1 MKKQVLFIAA
11 LLIGL
16 TSAQASTT
24 GYVVSIREDLNN
36 ARYRFAEPIVF
47 FERGVEFLI
56 FPDGSFDFNTE
67 IQNNVTETY
76 YRSSRTRRSSVN
88 TTYGAP
94 GTVNSVRYVNPR
106 PRGVIITHDS
116 NGQVRR
122 IGNVFIN
129 YNRQGRIK
137 RAGSVYMRYQN
148 RTGLL
153 RQVGGLKINY
163 NRWGEIV
170 HINGIVNHN
179 NAELNCGFGSG
190 NGGQHQNDDF
200 GYQDGFDGNFDEDF
214 YYYRKNG
221 RVKKHKK
228 SKTNKRN

>member
-16 TSAQASTT
+16 TSAQATTT
-24 GYVVSIREDLNN
+24 GIVVSNGEDLNN

-47 FERGVEFLI
+47 IERGVEFLI

-67 IQNNVTETY
+67 LENNITETY
-76 YRSSRTRRSSVN
+76 YRSTRTRRGSVN

-94 GTVNSVRYVNPR
+94 GTVNRVHYAAPR

-116 NGQVRR
+116 NGKVRR

-129 YNRQGRIK
+129 YDREGRIK
-137 RAGSVYMRYQN
+137 RAGSVYMSYQ
-148 RTGLL
+148 RSSGLL

-163 NRWGEIV
+163 NRWGEII
-170 HINGIVNHN
+170 HITGVVNHN
-179 NAELNCGFGSG
+179 NANLNCGVGSG
-190 NGGQHQNDDF
+190 YGGNQYDDFEYDNDYNDDS
-200 GYQDGFDGNFDEDF
+200 DF

-221 RVKKHKK
+221 KVKKQKK
-228 SKTNKRN
+228 NKKNKRS

>member
-1 MKKQVLFIAA
+1 MKKQVLFLAMM
-11 LLIGL
+11 LLGL
-16 TSAQASTT
+16 TSATATTT
-24 GYVVSIREDLNN
+24 GYVVSNGEDFNN

-47 FERGVEFLI
+47 IERGVEFLI

-67 IQNNVTETY
+67 LENNVSDVY
-76 YRSSRTRRSSVN
+76 YRTSRTRRSSIN

-94 GTVNSVRYVNPR
+94 GSVSRIHYSTSSR

-129 YNRQGRIK
+129 YDRQGRIK
-137 RAGSVYMRYQN
+137 RAGSVYMSYQRGN
-148 RTGLL
+148 GFL
-153 RQVGGLKINY
+153 RQVGGLKVNY

-170 HINGIVNHN
+170 HVSGVVNHN
-179 NAELNCGFGSG
+179 NSDLNCGVGSG
-190 NGGQHQNDDF
+190 YGGNQYDGYGYDGDFDD
-200 GYQDGFDGNFDEDF
+200 DF

-221 RVKKHKK
+221 KIKKHKK
-228 SKTNKRN
+228 YKKRRD